1 MPQRQRVVVTR
12 RLPGAVE
19 AALREHFDVTL
30 SAHDAPTTSEELQ
43 RALGHA
49 DGLLST
55 VTDKLTG
62 EVFAAY
68 PLRTRI
74 IANFGV
80 GYDNIDLVAAQ
91 AHDIVV
97 TNTPDVLTDCT
108 ADLAMTLILMTMR
121 RAGEGERELRSG
133 HWTGWRPTH
142 MMGRRVTGKTLGL
155 VGMGRIARAVAHRA
169 HHGFGMRVL
178 CYDPMPPSSAELAS
192 LGAERRAT
200 LEALL
205 GESDVVSLHCPST
218 PATRG
223 MINDARLAQMK
234 RGAFL
239 VNTARGDIVV
249 DEALVGALRSG
260 HLAGAGLDVYR
271 GEPEIERR
279 YLELENVVLLPHLGS
294 ATVETRE
301 AMGMRAVANLAA
313 FFDGTPVPDRVA

>member
-1 MPQRQRVVVTR
+1 M
-12 RLPGAVE
+12 
-19 AALREHFDVTL
+19 TL
-30 SAHDAPTTSEELQ
+30 SPHDAPTTSEGLQ
-43 RALGHA
+43 RALGQA

-55 VTDKLTG
+55 VTDRLTA

-108 ADLAMTLILMTMR
+108 ADLAMTLILMTMLLD
-121 RAGEGERELRSG
+121 GEGERELRSG
-133 HWTGWRPTH
+133 RWTGWRPTH
-142 MMGRRVTGKTLGL
+142 MMGQLVTGKTLGL
-155 VGMGRIARAVAHRA
+155 VGMGRIARALAHRA

-178 CYDPMPPSSAELAS
+178 CYDPMPPSPAELVR
-192 LGAERRAT
+192 LGAESRTT

-223 MINDARLAQMK
+223 MINATRLAQMK

-249 DEALVGALRSG
+249 DDAVVGALRSG

-279 YLELENVVLLPHLGS
+279 YLELENAVLLPHLGS

-301 AMGMRAVANLAA
+301 AMGMRAIANLAA
-313 FFDGTPVPDRVA
+313 FFDGKPAPDRVT